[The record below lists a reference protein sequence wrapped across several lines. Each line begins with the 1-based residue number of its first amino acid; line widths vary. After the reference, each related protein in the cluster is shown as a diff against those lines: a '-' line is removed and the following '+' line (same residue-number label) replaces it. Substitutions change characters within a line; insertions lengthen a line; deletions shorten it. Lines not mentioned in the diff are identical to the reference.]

1 MTLGSDG
8 VVAGEIKGQVFS
20 LGEDELIRGERG
32 YEAVSDDDDD
42 DIECFGNC
50 DLWLNASTHSRHLM
64 LNRALPDVV
73 SPLSAVTVPS
83 SGGLLVVRDVER
95 TAISKLMVSILA

>member
-50 DLWLNASTHSRHLM
+50 DLW
-64 LNRALPDVV
+64 
-73 SPLSAVTVPS
+73 
-83 SGGLLVVRDVER
+83 
-95 TAISKLMVSILA
+95 